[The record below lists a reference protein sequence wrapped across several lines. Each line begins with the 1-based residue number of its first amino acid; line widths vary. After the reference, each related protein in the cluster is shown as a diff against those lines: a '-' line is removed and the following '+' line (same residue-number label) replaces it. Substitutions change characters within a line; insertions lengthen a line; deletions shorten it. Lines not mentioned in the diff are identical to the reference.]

1 MLIIPKYPE
10 LSVAK
15 IWSLV
20 KESNYL
26 MKFFPDYQGKQ
37 LPDRNFLFT
46 ILSTKYPDELRKLVQ
61 EAKQN
66 RKASEEELGELIEIS
81 TDIKKS
87 IMNVLTIRSKF
98 LIIRMN
104 LATKGQSN
112 FLMKKGATLKRK
124 RAVPKKYAAD
134 LSFVNAKKNNRQ
146 RNEEGNEEQKD
157 MNIDDR

>member
-146 RNEEGNEEQKD
+146 INEEGNEEQKD
-157 MNIDDR
+157 MNIDAR

>member
-124 RAVPKKYAAD
+124 RAVPKKYAAN

-146 RNEEGNEEQKD
+146 INEEENEEQKD
-157 MNIDDR
+157 MNIDAR